1 MNRLYLI
8 KNQLRQKI
16 KYVESAYDYL
26 NFDDYLTKIEKEYRL
41 KLRSY
46 LEKEVKNQIIEY
58 LDKTEFPYE
67 IVRKLVKEFP
77 EIVAPNLK
85 EFGGLSFHL
94 CIAVAMEIAR
104 IDMSLGA
111 FLMVHGGEVVM
122 KTIYLLGSK
131 EQKEYYLPKLN
142 RLELLGAFCLT
153 EPEYGSDA
161 YSIQTSAIE
170 DSDGNIIINGIKKW
184 IGQGPI
190 ADLYIVWARN
200 QMTNEIQ
207 GYLVE
212 KFRKGLSSKKMKGK
226 LGFRAVQNG
235 EVYFDNVKIPKS
247 NKLEKANDFS
257 GISNVFLGSRIGVG
271 FAVAG
276 ICIGAYDHAIKYLS
290 EKNQFGKSLTS
301 FQLIQNK
308 LSRIM
313 GSIQAILFF
322 TKRVSEL
329 NMQGRA
335 NIGMAGMLKS
345 WWTNKGR
352 ETLALAR
359 ELLGGDGILYEN
371 YIIKA
376 MSDMEGLHTAEGTS
390 EINTL
395 VHGRELTG
403 KLAIV

>member
-1 MNRLYLI
+1 MKRLNLI

-26 NFDDYLTKIEKEYRL
+26 NFDDYLTTIEKEYRL

-58 LDKTEFPYE
+58 VDKTEFPYE

-131 EQKEYYLPKLN
+131 EQKEYYLPKLY

-161 YSIQTSAIE
+161 YSIQTSALE
-170 DSDGNIIINGIKKW
+170 DSDGNIIINGVKKW

-200 QMTNEIQ
+200 QKTNEIQ

-212 KFRKGLSSKKMKGK
+212 KFRKGLSSEKMKGK

-235 EVYFDNVKIPKS
+235 QVYFDNVKIPKS

-276 ICIGAYDHAIKYLS
+276 ICIGAYDYAIKYLS

-301 FQLIQNK
+301 FQLVQDK

-313 GSIQAILFF
+313 GNIQAVLFF

-335 NIGMAGMLKS
+335 SIGMAGMLKS
-345 WWTNKGR
+345 WCTNKGR
-352 ETLALAR
+352 ETIALAR

-376 MSDMEGLHTAEGTS
+376 MSDLEGLHTAEGTS